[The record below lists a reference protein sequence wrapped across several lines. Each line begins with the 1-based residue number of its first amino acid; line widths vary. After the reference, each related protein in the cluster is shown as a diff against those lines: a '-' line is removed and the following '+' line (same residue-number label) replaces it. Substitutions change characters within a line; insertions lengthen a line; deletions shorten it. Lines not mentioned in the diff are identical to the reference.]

1 MRLKTMMP
9 AAVVCTLAAA
19 VALAVPASA
28 WAQTPATQAPAK
40 PTPAPTGQPPAQPTP
55 TAPAGQA
62 QTPTP
67 APPALKPSAPFP
79 PDSKFGFVDI
89 NAIAAN
95 STAGKEAANKLKAL
109 QDKKLAE
116 INDKNKQLQA
126 TQQKLNT
133 GGSVL
138 NDSARAQLEKDV
150 DRMQRDI
157 QFTQQ
162 NAQAEYNELQEDLRN
177 DFQKKLMP
185 IIDALA
191 TEKGLY
197 AIFSVGDAGAMY
209 VHPGLDLTTEVVKR
223 LDSGPAKKN

>member
-1 MRLKTMMP
+1 MRLKVMIP
-9 AAVVCTLAAA
+9 AVAFALTATLAF
-19 VALAVPASA
+19 
-28 WAQTPATQAPAK
+28 AQPPATQPKPAPA
-40 PTPAPTGQPPAQPTP
+40 TPAPTGQTPATQPP
-55 TAPAGQA
+55 APAGQ
-62 QTPTP
+62 TP
-67 APPALKPSAPFP
+67 AQPPALKPPAPFP
-79 PDSKFGFVDI
+79 QDSKIAFVDI
-89 NAIAAN
+89 NAVAAN
-95 STAGKEAANKLKAL
+95 SAAGKEASNKLKAL

-126 TQQKLNT
+126 AQQKLST

-138 NDSARAQLEKDV
+138 NDTARDQLQKDV

-209 VHPGLDLTTEVVKR
+209 VHPGPDLTAEVVKR
-223 LDSGPAKKN
+223 LDGSPAAKKN

>member
-1 MRLKTMMP
+1 MRLRVMIP
-9 AAVVCTLAAA
+9 AVAFALTTTLAF
-19 VALAVPASA
+19 
-28 WAQTPATQAPAK
+28 AQPPATQPKPAPA
-40 PTPAPTGQPPAQPTP
+40 TPAPTGQTPAAQPPAPT
-55 TAPAGQA
+55 T
-62 QTPTP
+62 QTP
-67 APPALKPSAPFP
+67 AQPPALKPPAPFP
-79 PDSKFGFVDI
+79 QDSKIAFVDI
-89 NAIAAN
+89 NAVAAN
-95 STAGKEAANKLKAL
+95 STAGKEASTKLKAL

-126 TQQKLNT
+126 TQQKLST

-138 NDSARAQLEKDV
+138 NDTARDQLQKDV

-209 VHPGLDLTTEVVKR
+209 VHPGLDLTAEVVKR
-223 LDSGPAKKN
+223 LDASPAAKKN

>member
-1 MRLKTMMP
+1 MRPLKMMIP
-9 AAVVCTLAAA
+9 AAVAFVLAAA
-19 VALAVPASA
+19 TVFAQPP
-28 WAQTPATQAPAK
+28 AQTPKPAPT
-40 PTPAPTGQPPAQPTP
+40 TPAPTGQPPATQPPAAP
-55 TAPAGQA
+55 TGQA
-62 QTPTP
+62 QPP
-67 APPALKPSAPFP
+67 AAQPPALKPPAPFP
-79 PDSKFGFVDI
+79 QDAKVAFVVL
-89 NAIAAN
+89 NVVAAN
-95 STAGKEAANKLKAL
+95 SAAGKDASTKLKAL

-116 INDKNKQLQA
+116 INEKNKQLQA

-138 NDSARAQLEKDV
+138 NDAARSQLEKDV

-197 AIFSVGDAGAMY
+197 AIFTTESGALY
-209 VHPGLDLTTEVVKR
+209 VNPGLDLSAEIVKR
-223 LDSGPAKKN
+223 LDTAATKKN

>member
-1 MRLKTMMP
+1 MRVKMMIPAVAAFALTATLAFAQPP
-9 AAVVCTLAAA
+9 AAPT
-19 VALAVPASA
+19 
-28 WAQTPATQAPAK
+28 PAK
-40 PTPAPTGQPPAQPTP
+40 PTPATPAPAGQPPA
-55 TAPAGQA
+55 TAA
-62 QTPTP
+62 Q
-67 APPALKPSAPFP
+67 PPALKPPAPFP
-79 PDSKFGFVDI
+79 QDSKIAFVDI
-89 NAIAAN
+89 NSVAAN
-95 STAGKEAANKLKAL
+95 SAAGKEASNKLKAL

-126 TQQKLNT
+126 AQAKLNT
-133 GGSVL
+133 GGAVL
-138 NDSARAQLEKDV
+138 NDTARAQLEKDV

-197 AIFSVGDAGAMY
+197 AIFSIGDAGAMY
-209 VHPGLDLTTEVVKR
+209 VHPGLDLTAEVVKR
-223 LDSGPAKKN
+223 LDTAPAAKKNQ

>member
-1 MRLKTMMP
+1 MRLKTTKP
-9 AAVVCTLAAA
+9 AAAVFALAAA
-19 VALAVPASA
+19 LSLAPVAA
-28 WAQTPATQAPAK
+28 WAQTPAQPTPAK
-40 PTPAPTGQPPAQPTP
+40 PTPATPAPSGQPPATQP
-55 TAPAGQA
+55 PAA
-62 QTPTP
+62 Q
-67 APPALKPSAPFP
+67 PPALKPPAPFP
-79 PDSKFGFVDI
+79 QDSKIAFVDI
-89 NAIAAN
+89 NAVAAN
-95 STAGKEAANKLKAL
+95 SAAGKEAAGKLKAL
-109 QDKKLAE
+109 QEKKLAE

-126 TQQKLNT
+126 AQQKLSS

-138 NDSARAQLEKDV
+138 NDTARDQLQKDI

-191 TEKGLY
+191 TEKNLY

-209 VHPGLDLTTEVVKR
+209 VHPGLDLTSEVVKR
-223 LDSGPAKKN
+223 LDATPAAKKN

>member
-1 MRLKTMMP
+1 MRLKVMIP
-9 AAVVCTLAAA
+9 AVAFALTATLAF
-19 VALAVPASA
+19 
-28 WAQTPATQAPAK
+28 AQPPATQPKPAPA
-40 PTPAPTGQPPAQPTP
+40 TPAPTGQTPATQPP
-55 TAPAGQA
+55 APAGQ
-62 QTPTP
+62 TP
-67 APPALKPSAPFP
+67 AQPPALKPPAPFP
-79 PDSKFGFVDI
+79 QDSKIAFVDI
-89 NAIAAN
+89 NAVAAN
-95 STAGKEAANKLKAL
+95 SAAGKEASNKLKAL

-126 TQQKLNT
+126 AQQKLST

-138 NDSARAQLEKDV
+138 NDTARDQLQKDV

-209 VHPGLDLTTEVVKR
+209 LHPGLDLTAEVVKR
-223 LDSGPAKKN
+223 LDGSPAAKKN

>member
-1 MRLKTMMP
+1 MRLKVMIP
-9 AAVVCTLAAA
+9 AVACALTATLAF
-19 VALAVPASA
+19 
-28 WAQTPATQAPAK
+28 AQPPATQPKPTPA
-40 PTPAPTGQPPAQPTP
+40 TPAPTGQTPAMQPPAQ
-55 TAPAGQA
+55 
-62 QTPTP
+62 TP
-67 APPALKPSAPFP
+67 AQPPALKPPAPFP
-79 PDSKFGFVDI
+79 QDSKIAFVDI
-89 NAIAAN
+89 NAVAAN
-95 STAGKEAANKLKAL
+95 STAGKEASTKLKAL

-126 TQQKLNT
+126 AQQKLST

-138 NDSARAQLEKDV
+138 NDAARDQLQKDV

-209 VHPGLDLTTEVVKR
+209 VHPGLDLTAEVVKR
-223 LDSGPAKKN
+223 LDGSPAGKKNQ

>member
-1 MRLKTMMP
+1 MRLKTMIP
-9 AAVVCTLAAA
+9 AAAAFALTATLAF
-19 VALAVPASA
+19 
-28 WAQTPATQAPAK
+28 AQPPATQPKPAPTA
-40 PTPAPTGQPPAQPTP
+40 PAPTGQPPATQPP
-55 TAPAGQA
+55 TAQPPATQ
-62 QTPTP
+62 P
-67 APPALKPSAPFP
+67 PPALKPPAPFP
-79 PDSKFGFVDI
+79 QDSKIAFVDI
-89 NAIAAN
+89 NAVAAN
-95 STAGKEAANKLKAL
+95 STGGREASTKLKAL

-138 NDSARAQLEKDV
+138 NDAARAQLEKDV

-177 DFQKKLMP
+177 DFQKRLMP

-223 LDSGPAKKN
+223 LDSVPATKKN

>member
-1 MRLKTMMP
+1 MIP
-9 AAVVCTLAAA
+9 AAVVCALTATL
-19 VALAVPASA
+19 A
-28 WAQTPATQAPAK
+28 WAQPPAAPK
-40 PTPAPTGQPPAQPTP
+40 PAPTTPAPTAQPPATQTP
-55 TAPAGQA
+55 APAA
-62 QTPTP
+62 Q
-67 APPALKPSAPFP
+67 PPALKPPAPFP
-79 PDSKFGFVDI
+79 QDSKIAFVDI
-89 NAIAAN
+89 NAVAAN
-95 STAGKEAANKLKAL
+95 SAAGKDAANKLKAL
-109 QDKKLAE
+109 QDRKLAE

-126 TQQKLNT
+126 TQAKLNT

-138 NDSARAQLEKDV
+138 NDAARAQLEKDV

-209 VHPGLDLTTEVVKR
+209 VHPGLDLTAEVVKR
-223 LDSGPAKKN
+223 LDASPAAKKN

>member
-1 MRLKTMMP
+1 MRLKVMIP
-9 AAVVCTLAAA
+9 AVAFALTATLAF
-19 VALAVPASA
+19 
-28 WAQTPATQAPAK
+28 AQPPATQPKPAPA
-40 PTPAPTGQPPAQPTP
+40 TPAPTGQTPATQPP
-55 TAPAGQA
+55 APAGQ
-62 QTPTP
+62 TP
-67 APPALKPSAPFP
+67 AQPPALKPPAPFP
-79 PDSKFGFVDI
+79 QDSKIAFVDI
-89 NAIAAN
+89 TAVAAN
-95 STAGKEAANKLKAL
+95 SAAGKEASNKLKAL

-126 TQQKLNT
+126 AQQKLST

-138 NDSARAQLEKDV
+138 NDTARDQLQKDV

-209 VHPGLDLTTEVVKR
+209 VHPGLDLTAEVVKR
-223 LDSGPAKKN
+223 LDGSPAAKKN

>member
-1 MRLKTMMP
+1 MRLKLMIP
-9 AAVVCTLAAA
+9 AAMAFVLAAA
-19 VALAVPASA
+19 SA
-28 WAQTPATQAPAK
+28 FAQTGQPPAGQTPAQPQPPATQAPAK
-40 PTPAPTGQPPAQPTP
+40 PAVPAQ
-55 TAPAGQA
+55 
-62 QTPTP
+62 
-67 APPALKPSAPFP
+67 PPALKPPAPFP
-79 PDSKFGFVDI
+79 QDSKFAFVDI
-89 NAIAAN
+89 NAVAAN
-95 STAGKEAANKLKAL
+95 SSAGKEASNRLKAL

-126 TQQKLNT
+126 AQAKLNT
-133 GGSVL
+133 GGAVL

-177 DFQKKLMP
+177 EFQKKLMP

-209 VHPGLDLTTEVVKR
+209 VHPGLDLTAEVVKR
-223 LDSGPAKKN
+223 LDGTPSTAK

>member
-1 MRLKTMMP
+1 MRLKTILP
-9 AAVVCTLAAA
+9 AAAVFALAAA
-19 VALAVPASA
+19 VAVAVPASA
-28 WAQTPATQAPAK
+28 FAQPPAQPSPTAPAK
-40 PTPAPTGQPPAQPTP
+40 PTPAMPAPTGQPPAT
-55 TAPAGQA
+55 
-62 QTPTP
+62 QTP
-67 APPALKPSAPFP
+67 AQPPALKPPAPFP
-79 PDSKFGFVDI
+79 QDSKIGFVDI
-89 NAIAAN
+89 NAVAAN
-95 STAGKEAANKLKAL
+95 SAAGKDAAGKLKAL

-126 TQQKLNT
+126 AQQKLTN

-138 NDSARAQLEKDV
+138 NDAARDQLQKDV

-185 IIDALA
+185 IIDSLA

-197 AIFSVGDAGAMY
+197 AIFSVGDAGALY

-223 LDSGPAKKN
+223 LDAAPAVKKN

>member
-1 MRLKTMMP
+1 MIP
-9 AAVVCTLAAA
+9 AVAFALTATLAF
-19 VALAVPASA
+19 
-28 WAQTPATQAPAK
+28 AQPPATQPKPAPA
-40 PTPAPTGQPPAQPTP
+40 TPAPTGQTPATQPP
-55 TAPAGQA
+55 APAGQ
-62 QTPTP
+62 TP
-67 APPALKPSAPFP
+67 AQPPALKPPAPFP
-79 PDSKFGFVDI
+79 QDSKIAFVDI
-89 NAIAAN
+89 NAVAAN
-95 STAGKEAANKLKAL
+95 SAAGKEASNKLKAL

-126 TQQKLNT
+126 AQQKLST

-138 NDSARAQLEKDV
+138 NDTARDQLQKDV

-209 VHPGLDLTTEVVKR
+209 VHPGLDLTAEVVKR
-223 LDSGPAKKN
+223 LDGSPAAKKN

>member
-1 MRLKTMMP
+1 MRLRVMIPT
-9 AAVVCTLAAA
+9 AAA
-19 VALAVPASA
+19 FALTATLA
-28 WAQTPATQAPAK
+28 WAQPPAAPK
-40 PTPAPTGQPPAQPTP
+40 PSPTAPSPTGQPPA
-55 TAPAGQA
+55 A
-62 QTPTP
+62 QTP
-67 APPALKPSAPFP
+67 AEPPALKPPAPFP
-79 PDSKFGFVDI
+79 QDSKFAFVDI
-89 NAIAAN
+89 NAVAAN
-95 STAGKEAANKLKAL
+95 SSAGKEAANKLKAL

-177 DFQKKLMP
+177 EFQKKLMP

-209 VHPGLDLTTEVVKR
+209 VQPGLDLTAEVVKR
-223 LDSGPAKKN
+223 LDGSPATKKNQ

>member
-1 MRLKTMMP
+1 MRPLKMMMM
-9 AAVVCTLAAA
+9 TAAA
-19 VALAVPASA
+19 FALTANMGFAQPPTAQPPKPA
-28 WAQTPATQAPAK
+28 PTQPS
-40 PTPAPTGQPPAQPTP
+40 PTAPTGQPPAMQP
-55 TAPAGQA
+55 PAGQ
-62 QTPTP
+62 PP
-67 APPALKPSAPFP
+67 APPPALKPPAPFP
-79 PDSKFGFVDI
+79 QDSKIAFVDI
-89 NAIAAN
+89 NSVAAN
-95 STAGKEAANKLKAL
+95 SVAGKEASNKLKGL

-126 TQQKLNT
+126 TQAKLNT

-138 NDSARAQLEKDV
+138 NDAARAQLEKDV

-197 AIFSVGDAGAMY
+197 AIFSIGDAGAMY
-209 VHPGLDLTTEVVKR
+209 VHPGLDLTAEVVKR
-223 LDSGPAKKN
+223 LDAMPAGTKKN

>member
-1 MRLKTMMP
+1 MIP
-9 AAVVCTLAAA
+9 AVAFALTATLAFAQP
-19 VALAVPASA
+19 PATQPKPA
-28 WAQTPATQAPAK
+28 PATPAPTGQTPATQAPA
-40 PTPAPTGQPPAQPTP
+40 PTGQTPAQ
-55 TAPAGQA
+55 
-62 QTPTP
+62 
-67 APPALKPSAPFP
+67 PPALKPPAPFP
-79 PDSKFGFVDI
+79 QDSKIAFVDI
-89 NAIAAN
+89 NAVAAN
-95 STAGKEAANKLKAL
+95 SAAGKEASNKLKAL

-126 TQQKLNT
+126 AQQKLST

-138 NDSARAQLEKDV
+138 NDTARDQLQKDV

-209 VHPGLDLTTEVVKR
+209 VHPGLDLTAEVVKR
-223 LDSGPAKKN
+223 LDSTPAAKKN

>member
-1 MRLKTMMP
+1 MRLKVMIP
-9 AAVVCTLAAA
+9 AVAFALTATLAF
-19 VALAVPASA
+19 
-28 WAQTPATQAPAK
+28 AQPPATQPKPAPA
-40 PTPAPTGQPPAQPTP
+40 TPAPTGQTPATQPP
-55 TAPAGQA
+55 APAGQ
-62 QTPTP
+62 TP
-67 APPALKPSAPFP
+67 AQPPALKPPAPFP
-79 PDSKFGFVDI
+79 QDSKIAFVDI
-89 NAIAAN
+89 NAVAAN
-95 STAGKEAANKLKAL
+95 SAAGKEASNKLKAL

-126 TQQKLNT
+126 AQQKLST

-138 NDSARAQLEKDV
+138 NDTARDQLQKDV

-191 TEKGLY
+191 TEQGLY

-209 VHPGLDLTTEVVKR
+209 VHPGLDLTAEVVKR
-223 LDSGPAKKN
+223 LDGSPAAKKN

>member
-1 MRLKTMMP
+1 MRLKVMIP
-9 AAVVCTLAAA
+9 AVAFALTATLAF
-19 VALAVPASA
+19 
-28 WAQTPATQAPAK
+28 AQPPATQPKPAPA
-40 PTPAPTGQPPAQPTP
+40 TPAPTGQTPATQPP
-55 TAPAGQA
+55 APAGQ
-62 QTPTP
+62 TP
-67 APPALKPSAPFP
+67 AQPPALKPPAPFP
-79 PDSKFGFVDI
+79 QDSKIAFVDI
-89 NAIAAN
+89 NAVAAN
-95 STAGKEAANKLKAL
+95 SAAGKEASNKLKAL

-126 TQQKLNT
+126 AQQKLST

-138 NDSARAQLEKDV
+138 NDTARDQLQKDV

-209 VHPGLDLTTEVVKR
+209 VHPGLDLTAEVVKR
-223 LDSGPAKKN
+223 LDGSPAANKN

>member
-1 MRLKTMMP
+1 MRLKTMIP
-9 AAVVCTLAAA
+9 AAAAFALTATLAF
-19 VALAVPASA
+19 
-28 WAQTPATQAPAK
+28 AQPPATQPKPAPTA
-40 PTPAPTGQPPAQPTP
+40 PAPTGQPPATQPP
-55 TAPAGQA
+55 TAQPPATQ
-62 QTPTP
+62 P
-67 APPALKPSAPFP
+67 PPALKPPAPFP
-79 PDSKFGFVDI
+79 QDSKIAFVDI
-89 NAIAAN
+89 NAVAAN
-95 STAGKEAANKLKAL
+95 STAGREASTKLKAL

-177 DFQKKLMP
+177 DFQKRLMP

-209 VHPGLDLTTEVVKR
+209 VHPGLDLTAEVVKR
-223 LDSGPAKKN
+223 LDAAPAAKKNQ

>member
-1 MRLKTMMP
+1 MRLKVMIP
-9 AAVVCTLAAA
+9 AVAFALTATLAF
-19 VALAVPASA
+19 
-28 WAQTPATQAPAK
+28 AQPPATQPKPAPA
-40 PTPAPTGQPPAQPTP
+40 TPAPTGQTPATQPP
-55 TAPAGQA
+55 APAGQ
-62 QTPTP
+62 TP
-67 APPALKPSAPFP
+67 AQPPALKPPAPFP
-79 PDSKFGFVDI
+79 QDSKIAFVDI
-89 NAIAAN
+89 NAVAAN
-95 STAGKEAANKLKAL
+95 SAAGKEASNKLKAL

-126 TQQKLNT
+126 AQQKLST

-138 NDSARAQLEKDV
+138 NDTARDQLQKDV

-209 VHPGLDLTTEVVKR
+209 VHPGLDLTAEVVKR
-223 LDSGPAKKN
+223 LDGSPAAKKN

>member
-1 MRLKTMMP
+1 MRLKTMIP
-9 AAVVCTLAAA
+9 AAAAFALTATLAF
-19 VALAVPASA
+19 
-28 WAQTPATQAPAK
+28 AQPPATQPKPAPTA
-40 PTPAPTGQPPAQPTP
+40 PAPTGQPPATQPP
-55 TAPAGQA
+55 TAQPQA
-62 QTPTP
+62 TQP
-67 APPALKPSAPFP
+67 PPALKPPAPFP
-79 PDSKFGFVDI
+79 QDSKIAFVDI
-89 NAIAAN
+89 NAVAAN
-95 STAGKEAANKLKAL
+95 STAGREASTKLKAL

-177 DFQKKLMP
+177 DFQKRLMP

-209 VHPGLDLTTEVVKR
+209 VHPGLDLTAEVVKR
-223 LDSGPAKKN
+223 LDAAPAAKKNQ

>member
-1 MRLKTMMP
+1 MRPLKMMIP
-9 AAVVCTLAAA
+9 AAVAYLLTAAMA
-19 VALAVPASA
+19 FAQPPAG
-28 WAQTPATQAPAK
+28 QPPAGQPPAK
-40 PTPAPTGQPPAQPTP
+40 PTPAPAGQPPATQMP
-55 TAPAGQA
+55 APSA
-62 QTPTP
+62 QTPAP
-67 APPALKPSAPFP
+67 PPALKPPAPFP
-79 PDSKFGFVDI
+79 QDSKIAFVDI
-89 NAIAAN
+89 NAVAAN
-95 STAGKEAANKLKAL
+95 STAGRDASNRLKAL

-126 TQQKLNT
+126 AQQKLNT

-138 NDSARAQLEKDV
+138 NDAARSQLEKDV

-209 VHPGLDLTTEVVKR
+209 VHPGLDLTSEVVKR
-223 LDSGPAKKN
+223 LDSTPATKKN

>member
-1 MRLKTMMP
+1 MIP
-9 AAVVCTLAAA
+9 AVAFALTATLAF
-19 VALAVPASA
+19 
-28 WAQTPATQAPAK
+28 AQPPATQPKPAPA
-40 PTPAPTGQPPAQPTP
+40 TPAPTGQTPATQPP
-55 TAPAGQA
+55 APAGQ
-62 QTPTP
+62 TP
-67 APPALKPSAPFP
+67 AQPPALKPPAPFP
-79 PDSKFGFVDI
+79 QDSKIAFVDI
-89 NAIAAN
+89 NAVAAN
-95 STAGKEAANKLKAL
+95 SAAGKEASNKLKAL

-126 TQQKLNT
+126 AQQKLST

-138 NDSARAQLEKDV
+138 NDTARDQLQKDV

-209 VHPGLDLTTEVVKR
+209 VHPGLDLTAEVVKR
-223 LDSGPAKKN
+223 LDGSPAAK